1 MEEKGWIQPQGK
13 GAKFYWILL
22 TTIVAYTSFE
32 AKTNMTQL
40 PIHSIVLSCSYQ
52 VFVKPY
58 KSKTKTSI

>member
-13 GAKFYWILL
+13 RAKFYWILL
-22 TTIVAYTSFE
+22 TTIVAYTSFQ

-58 KSKTKTSI
+58 KSKTKT